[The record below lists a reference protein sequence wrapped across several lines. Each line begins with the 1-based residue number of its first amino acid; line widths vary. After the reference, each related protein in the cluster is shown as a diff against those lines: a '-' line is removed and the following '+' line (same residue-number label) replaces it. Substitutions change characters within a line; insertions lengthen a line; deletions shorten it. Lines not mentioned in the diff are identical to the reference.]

1 MARKTALSAENLMAL
16 GAGKLA
22 QLILDEA
29 EGNAAFR
36 KRANAAL
43 AGAQGPDK
51 VAALIDRRLAALEK
65 ARAMIAWE
73 KERAFAADLAATVE
87 TIIKELAPADP
98 AAGVRCLLRFID
110 THATVFERIDDSG
123 GRIQDVYWT
132 AVEAAPEIVAKMT
145 EADRLRLPDRLM
157 ASLAKDT
164 HGLADRIAALV
175 APLLPE
181 PALAAWDQALQR
193 QPDGEGSDFLA
204 VRQLVADARGDL
216 DLYIALETRRSE
228 WRQDP
233 LRVAEKLLTAGRL
246 DEALDW
252 VRRERKNSIG
262 YAAAADMAD
271 GRIVR
276 PHDVQKITLEARILE
291 AKKDR
296 PAAQALRWA
305 AFETTLHAQTLRDY
319 LRKLEDFIEYEETER
334 AFAIADAFPHT
345 YGALAFFIA
354 WPRLDRAAKL
364 VLANR
369 DHWEGRHY
377 DTLGDAAAILEAD
390 FPLAATVLYRA
401 LLDDI
406 LGRARSPA
414 YGAGARHLARL
425 EALAPGIADWDGV
438 DDHAAYALG
447 IRKVHGR
454 KAAFWSAVEGKG
466 RR

>member
-87 TIIKELAPADP
+87 TIAKELAPLDP
-98 AAGVRCLLRFID
+98 AAAVQRLLCFVD
-110 THATVFERIDDSG
+110 THATVFERIDDSS
-123 GRIQDVYWT
+123 GRIQAVYWG
-132 AVEAAPEIVAKMT
+132 AIGPLPEWVAALS

-204 VRQLVADARGDL
+204 VRQIVADGRGDL
-216 DLYIALETRRSE
+216 DLYIALEIQRSE

-252 VRRERKNSIG
+252 VRRERKSSIA
-262 YAAAADMAD
+262 YATAADMAD

-276 PHDVQKITLEARILE
+276 PHDIQKVTLEARILE
-291 AKKDR
+291 ARKDR
-296 PAAQALRWA
+296 SAAQALRWA
-305 AFETTLHAQTLRDY
+305 AFETTLDAQTLRDY

-345 YGALAFFIA
+345 YVALAFFIE
-354 WPRLDRAAKL
+354 WPRLDRAARL

-438 DDHAAYALG
+438 DDHAAYALS
-447 IRKVHGR
+447 IRKTHGR